1 MGLNINTLNL
11 KKAQSRLS
19 NSQKAYK
26 RVLVSE
32 MAKLANVAQRMARA
46 MAPMETGSLES
57 AIFARVV
64 KTGYDSLHIEMKVDE
79 SRPRQSNG
87 AVKVKPGTTVGD
99 YALYM
104 EKHKYS
110 LGAGSILKQMTQ
122 GSVDNRRVNVGR
134 RYMERAVEYI
144 RKRFPEIVEDSA
156 RKAGFIRRR

>member
-64 KTGYDSLHIEMKVDE
+64 KTGYD
-79 SRPRQSNG
+79 
-87 AVKVKPGTTVGD
+87 
-99 YALYM
+99 
-104 EKHKYS
+104 
-110 LGAGSILKQMTQ
+110 
-122 GSVDNRRVNVGR
+122 
-134 RYMERAVEYI
+134 
-144 RKRFPEIVEDSA
+144 
-156 RKAGFIRRR
+156 

>member
-57 AIFARVV
+57 AILLAW
-64 KTGYDSLHIEMKVDE
+64 
-79 SRPRQSNG
+79 
-87 AVKVKPGTTVGD
+87 
-99 YALYM
+99 
-104 EKHKYS
+104 
-110 LGAGSILKQMTQ
+110 
-122 GSVDNRRVNVGR
+122 
-134 RYMERAVEYI
+134 
-144 RKRFPEIVEDSA
+144 
-156 RKAGFIRRR
+156 